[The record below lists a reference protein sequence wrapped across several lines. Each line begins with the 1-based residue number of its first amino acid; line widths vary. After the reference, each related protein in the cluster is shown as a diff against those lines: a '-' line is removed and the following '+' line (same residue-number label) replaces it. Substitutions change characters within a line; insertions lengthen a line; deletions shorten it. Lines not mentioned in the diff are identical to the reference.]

1 MEPLPELTKVTE
13 SADKMQQ
20 MLEALMLYVEAVLD
34 GSQEPDS
41 SVGRALHS
49 LVSSSYFYSSPYLLS
64 HFYYLPTCLLL
75 RCNQFPRWILTSL
88 RTS

>member
-1 MEPLPELTKVTE
+1 MPELTKVTE

-20 MLEALMLYVEAVLD
+20 MLEALMQYVEAVLD

-49 LVSSSYFYSSPYLLS
+49 LVGICLLSSYDLF
-64 HFYYLPTCLLL
+64 L
-75 RCNQFPRWILTSL
+75 RCNRFPRWTLTSL